1 MCGSLC
7 GSFPAKAG
15 QSVVIDT
22 LGSILQSIVDND
34 VKPLIMESTTL
45 CMNICV
51 TNQFFQSHPTKSAD
65 VYKESGRLFTAQRQ
79 PRISEYAEEKRT
91 IYVCT
96 VVNVKLK

>member
-51 TNQFFQSHPTKSAD
+51 TNQFFQSHPTTTTGSFQSHP
-65 VYKESGRLFTAQRQ
+65 VYRRKCVALYMFS
-79 PRISEYAEEKRT
+79 
-91 IYVCT
+91 VW
-96 VVNVKLK
+96 